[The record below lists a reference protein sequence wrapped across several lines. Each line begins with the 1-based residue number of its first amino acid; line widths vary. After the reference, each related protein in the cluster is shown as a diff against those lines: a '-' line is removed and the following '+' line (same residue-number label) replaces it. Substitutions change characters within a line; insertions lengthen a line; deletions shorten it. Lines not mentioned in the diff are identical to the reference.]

1 MCAKLVYKDPNIRV
15 LQWHER
21 IPKGVEPYK
30 YKTRRT
36 QRPASL
42 FDRPYTAPEEI
53 LTGYVHGER
62 ASALEERFARALD
75 FYGMTY
81 RFQYEVHSVY
91 SLPGE
96 EKTLDFLV
104 YEGGIAIPI
113 EIGSAFVHDSP
124 SKREEEA
131 HRVSL
136 INDVLPMLGIMQITD
151 DAWPMGNYVPYDR
164 PYDLADAKLLVA
176 DRFISI

>member
-1 MCAKLVYKDPNIRV
+1 MAKLVHKDPFIKV
-15 LQWHER
+15 LQVHER
-21 IPKGVEPYK
+21 IPKDVEPYK

-36 QRPASL
+36 QRPDSI

-62 ASALEERFARALD
+62 ASALEERFAMALD

-104 YEGGIAIPI
+104 YEGGIAVPI

-124 SKREEEA
+124 SKREEETY
-131 HRVSL
+131 RVSL

-151 DAWPMGNYVPYDR
+151 DAWPMGSYVPYDR
-164 PYDLADAKLLVA
+164 PFDLEDAKLLVA